1 MADLQRLVGGMLAS
15 GMGGRSRRGP
25 SFASSPFPG
34 AYSGG
39 TAARPSSMAATP
51 SGMGGMG
58 NMAGLGA
65 LAYLAYKAYQEY
77 QKTSPGTAGAGT
89 AGGAGAGTA
98 GTARAGAGTASRQ
111 GGRSLGDRIGDILG
125 KAGEPAPAPEPAA
138 LDDAH
143 AMLLIRAMIAAANAD
158 GQITPDERQRIA
170 SKLEQAGA
178 GPEERAVLAR
188 ELDNPRSAD
197 QIVREVKDQETA
209 LQVYLASRI
218 AMNPDTAAE
227 RAYLD
232 FLAARLEIP
241 ADRLKQLNAVA

>member
-25 SFASSPFPG
+25 TFASSPFPG
-34 AYSGG
+34 AGPSGM
-39 TAARPSSMAATP
+39 AARPSSMAATP
-51 SGMGGMG
+51 SGMGGLG

-89 AGGAGAGTA
+89 AGGAGTGTA
-98 GTARAGAGTASRQ
+98 GTARAGAGTTSRQ
-111 GGRSLGDRIGDILG
+111 GGRSLGDRIDDILS
-125 KAGEPAPAPEPAA
+125 KSSERAPEPEPAA

-143 AMLLIRAMIAAANAD
+143 ALLLIRAMIAAANAD
-158 GQITPDERQRIA
+158 GQITPDERQRIT

-178 GPEERAVLAR
+178 GPDERTVLAR
-188 ELDNPRSAD
+188 ELDNPRSVD

-241 ADRLKQLNAVA
+241 ADRLSQLNAVA